1 MKKTGVFYGSSTGTC
16 EELANQ
22 IAEKLGVSSTD
33 VHSVDKMTADKIKEY
48 EVPSQLVG
56 SRDLYKPRHKL
67 TRNGE
72 RHNTKSPTCRYFT
85 FSGKAF
91 TLQQTI

>member
-1 MKKTGVFYGSSTGTC
+1 MSFIFNNPAIPTFH
-16 EELANQ
+16 Q
-22 IAEKLGVSSTD
+22 
-33 VHSVDKMTADKIKEY
+33 KESL
-48 EVPSQLVG
+48 PSQLVG

>member
-1 MKKTGVFYGSSTGTC
+1 MKSKQLLNNPAIPTFH
-16 EELANQ
+16 Q
-22 IAEKLGVSSTD
+22 
-33 VHSVDKMTADKIKEY
+33 KESL
-48 EVPSQLVG
+48 PSQLVG
-56 SRDLYKPRHKL
+56 SHDLYKPRHKL